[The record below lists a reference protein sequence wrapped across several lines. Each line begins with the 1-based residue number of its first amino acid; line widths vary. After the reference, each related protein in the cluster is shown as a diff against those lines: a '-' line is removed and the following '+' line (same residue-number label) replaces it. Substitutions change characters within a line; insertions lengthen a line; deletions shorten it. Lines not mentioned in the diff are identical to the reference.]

1 MRSSGIMVE
10 LHKDVRYDELFTIQ
24 LHVGCFRITRMVTG
38 NIKSRPVYPGVLT
51 PSGIAAAKAL
61 QR

>member
-1 MRSSGIMVE
+1 MVE